1 MIRIRL
7 CVALSL
13 VALTACGQ
21 SSATAS
27 FGPPRTLSKDQ
38 RPTAWD
44 ATTKDRLGLG
54 ESSGRAG
61 QDPSPQPGSVRGDTP
76 AGWTQLA
83 PQPSRFRHLLWQV
96 GSDPSH
102 ECYLTLGTR
111 GGLAGNVSR
120 WYQQFGQQ
128 MGDPTALPEVA
139 FFGGKGRL
147 VELVGT
153 FNDKPDM
160 AMLGIV
166 QVEGD
171 VVTTLKFTATAEV
184 VKQNR
189 AQFLQVAASL
199 RSDGA
204 GRAGSTGATSPAAS
218 GGGAPAP
225 GTVYVGTT
233 PEGWE
238 ALPPQPERMRL
249 ALWRLAGDASTEC
262 YVTGP
267 TAGGV
272 AGNLTRWYGQFGRQD
287 APAAEALEIVE
298 MLGTTGRLVELYG
311 TFQGKPGLGMLL
323 AFTARGDEVTTLKFT
338 GPEAVVKQHK
348 ARFLAL
354 AKSLRTA
361 SASPDPTAPA
371 IQRGQPMPSNHPPVP
386 EAVKQAPPPPSGPFT
401 GTVPSGWTAK
411 AGSSKFLHH
420 AFAGDGEVY
429 LGQLGGGLKATLDIW
444 RGELGQAAMTD
455 QEYLALPQIAFLGED
470 ALLLDLSGDFR
481 SMSGKQIQGARLLVA
496 ARSEGNTIVFCKLVG
511 AAAEVEKQVDG
522 FRSFCASV
530 RRVP

>member
-1 MIRIRL
+1 MIRTCL
-7 CVALSL
+7 CVVLSL
-13 VALTACGQ
+13 VSLTACGQ

-27 FGPPRTLSKDQ
+27 FGPPRTLSKEQ
-38 RPTAWD
+38 RPTVWD
-44 ATTKDRLGLG
+44 ASTTDRLGVG
-54 ESSGRAG
+54 DSMGGRDG
-61 QDPSPQPGSVRGDTP
+61 QDPDQQAGAVRADTP
-76 AGWTQLA
+76 NGWTQLA
-83 PQPSRFRHLLWQV
+83 PQPARFRHLLWQV
-96 GSDPSH
+96 GGDPSH

-128 MGDPTALPEVA
+128 MGDPMALSEVE

-147 VELVGT
+147 VELTGT
-153 FNDKPDM
+153 FNNKADM

-166 QVEGD
+166 KVEGD
-171 VVTTLKFTATAEV
+171 VVTTLKFTASAEV

-199 RSDGA
+199 RTGGA
-204 GRAGSTGATSPAAS
+204 GAGTPASTGAATSPA
-218 GGGAPAP
+218 GTGFVGAL
-225 GTVYVGTT
+225 

-249 ALWRLAGDASTEC
+249 ALWRIAGDASTEC

-267 TAGGV
+267 TAGGT
-272 AGNLTRWYGQFGRQD
+272 AGNLARWYGQFGRQD

-338 GPEAVVKQHK
+338 GPESVVKQHK

-361 SASPDPTAPA
+361 SASADPQAPA
-371 IQRGQPMPSNHPPVP
+371 IQRGQPMPGDHPPVP

-401 GTVPSGWTAK
+401 ATVPAGWTAK
-411 AGSSKFLHH
+411 AGSSKFVHH
-420 AFAGDGEVY
+420 GFAGDGEVY

-444 RGELGQAAMTD
+444 RGELGQGAMSD
-455 QEYLALPQIAFLGED
+455 EEFAALPQVAFLGED
-470 ALLLDLSGDFR
+470 GRLLDLSGDFR

-511 AAAEVEKQVDG
+511 TAAEVGKQADA
-522 FRSFCASV
+522 FRAFCASV

>member
-1 MIRIRL
+1 MIRTRL
-7 CVALSL
+7 CVVLTL

-27 FGPPRTLSKDQ
+27 FGPPRTLSKEQ
-38 RPTAWD
+38 RPTVWD
-44 ATTKDRLGLG
+44 ATTKDRLGLDAT
-54 ESSGRAG
+54 SGRPG
-61 QDPSPQPGSVRGDTP
+61 QDPAPQSGAVRADTP

-83 PQPSRFRHLLWQV
+83 PQPGRFRHLLWQV
-96 GSDPSH
+96 GSDPTH
-102 ECYLTLGTR
+102 ECYLTLGTG
-111 GGLAGNVSR
+111 GGLAGNVAR

-128 MGDPTALPEVA
+128 MGDPMALPEVE
-139 FFGGKGRL
+139 FFTGKGRL
-147 VELVGT
+147 VELSGA
-153 FNDKPDM
+153 FNGKPGM
-160 AMLGIV
+160 AMLGVV
-166 QVEGD
+166 QVDGD
-171 VVTTLKFTATAEV
+171 TVTTLKFTASAEV
-184 VKQNR
+184 VQQNR

-199 RSDGA
+199 RSG
-204 GRAGSTGATSPAAS
+204 T
-218 GGGAPAP
+218 GGGAAAPAP
-225 GTVYVGTT
+225 GVGAPAGGTVFVGAT

-238 ALPPQPERMRL
+238 ALPAQPERMRL
-249 ALWRLAGDASTEC
+249 ALWRIAGDASTEC

-272 AGNLTRWYGQFGRQD
+272 AGNLKRWYGQFGRQD
-287 APAAEALEIVE
+287 APAAEALEVVE

-311 TFQGKPGLGMLL
+311 TFQGKAGTGMLL
-323 AFTARGDEVTTLKFT
+323 AFTSRGDEVTTLKFT

-348 ARFLAL
+348 AGFLGL

-361 SASPDPTAPA
+361 SASADPQAPP
-371 IQRGQPMPSNHPPVP
+371 IQRGQPMPSDHPPVP

-401 GTVPSGWTAK
+401 ATVPPGWTAK

-444 RGELGQAAMTD
+444 RSELGQAAMTD

-470 ALLLDLSGDFR
+470 ALLLDSSGDFR

-511 AAAEVEKQVDG
+511 TKAEVDKQVDA
-522 FRSFCASV
+522 FRAFCASV

>member
-1 MIRIRL
+1 MIRTCL
-7 CVALSL
+7 CVVLSL
-13 VALTACGQ
+13 VSLAACGQ

-27 FGPPRTLSKDQ
+27 FGPPRTVAKDQ
-38 RPTAWD
+38 RPTVWD
-44 ATTKDRLGLG
+44 APTKDRLGVT
-54 ESSGRAG
+54 ESSSGRSA
-61 QDPSPQPGSVRGDTP
+61 QDPAAQPGSVRGETP

-83 PQPSRFRHLLWQV
+83 PQPARFRHLLWQV

-147 VELVGT
+147 VELSGT
-153 FNDKPDM
+153 FNNKADM

-199 RSDGA
+199 RTDGA
-204 GRAGSTGATSPAAS
+204 GGAGAPAPAAS
-218 GGGAPAP
+218 GGAAPSA

-249 ALWRLAGDASTEC
+249 ALWRVAGDASTEC

-267 TAGGV
+267 TAGGI

-287 APAAEALEIVE
+287 APAQEALEIVE

-311 TFQGKPGLGMLL
+311 TFQGKPGFGMLL

-338 GPEAVVKQHK
+338 GPEAVVKQQK
-348 ARFLAL
+348 ERFLGL

-361 SASPDPTAPA
+361 SASPDPNAPA

-401 GTVPSGWTAK
+401 ATVPNGWTAK

-444 RGELGQAAMTD
+444 RGELGKAAMTD

-511 AAAEVEKQVDG
+511 TAAEVDKQVDG